1 MGEENPQE
9 LMGVVFQQPRGNGST
24 FTLHAE
30 WRGAYGG
37 SRTQV
42 FARLL
47 YKLFQRK
54 ACRSG
59 TTKLVC
65 ARFAP
70 YFSITHPRR
79 GTLAGPFFKLPS
91 GHRRLL
97 LDAVATM
104 LYNQGVK
111 NASSELCV
119 VEKRL
124 RGREEKEH
132 WDQISR
138 SL

>member
-1 MGEENPQE
+1 MKHIPKSLWE
-9 LMGVVFQQPRGNGST
+9 LGSNNLET
-24 FTLHAE
+24 TEVRSRSNAE
-30 WRGAYGG
+30 RRGAHGG

-42 FARLL
+42 CARLL
-47 YKLFQRK
+47 SKLFQRK

-70 YFSITHPRR
+70 YFSVTHPTR

-97 LDAVATM
+97 LDVVATM
-104 LYNQGVK
+104 LYDQDVK
-111 NASSELCV
+111 NASGELLSV
-119 VEKRL
+119 VENGL
-124 RGREEKEH
+124 SGREEKEY